1 MVTMKL
7 VAPAVA
13 VPMMDWEDPARENT
27 VVE

>member
-13 VPMMDWEDPARENT
+13 VPMMDWENPARENT